1 MKTRI
6 SDSEDTSNEESDT
19 EAMGISSP
27 PLPFLAF
34 SSLLIVIYTFV
45 FGVFPSLPCMSPYHA
60 ITEAL
65 EVPKV
70 VDVSTVPTLIGPG
83 KFTLQFLSSFLRPFF
98 FFSFTRT
105 HHFHSSILLCLR
117 LMCCLSLSHFS
128 FFLGSLPTERTHGV
142 IFETRSSSAIVADP
156 MEEETYFF
164 SHFEQV
170 EKNDLDLVD
179 FWGTRPPYVDFHGY
193 RVP

>member
-1 MKTRI
+1 MLSSFKDSVYKPVVKTMI

-70 VDVSTVPTLIGPG
+70 VDVSIVPTLIGPG

-98 FFSFTRT
+98 FFFFYPYSSFS
-105 HHFHSSILLCLR
+105 FLHSPLLEAHVLFV
-117 LMCCLSLSHFS
+117 SLSF
-128 FFLGSLPTERTHGV
+128 FFLFRLV
-142 IFETRSSSAIVADP
+142 
-156 MEEETYFF
+156 TY
-164 SHFEQV
+164 
-170 EKNDLDLVD
+170 
-179 FWGTRPPYVDFHGY
+179 
-193 RVP
+193 

>member
-1 MKTRI
+1 MI

-70 VDVSTVPTLIGPG
+70 VDVSIVPTLIRPG
-83 KFTLQFLSSFLRPFF
+83 KFTLQFLSSFLHPFF
-98 FFSFTRT
+98 FFYPYSSFS
-105 HHFHSSILLCLR
+105 FLHSPLLEAHVLF
-117 LMCCLSLSHFS
+117 LSLSF
-128 FFLGSLPTERTHGV
+128 FFLFRLV
-142 IFETRSSSAIVADP
+142 
-156 MEEETYFF
+156 TY
-164 SHFEQV
+164 
-170 EKNDLDLVD
+170 
-179 FWGTRPPYVDFHGY
+179 
-193 RVP
+193 